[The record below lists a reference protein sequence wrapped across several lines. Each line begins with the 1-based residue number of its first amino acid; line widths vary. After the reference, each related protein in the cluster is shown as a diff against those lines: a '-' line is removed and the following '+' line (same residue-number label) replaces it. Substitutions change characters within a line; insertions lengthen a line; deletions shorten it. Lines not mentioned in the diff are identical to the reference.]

1 MSSPAQIDANR
12 KNAQSSTGPRTPE
25 GKAASSRNAFKFGLT
40 AKDIVLPSEDASA
53 FEALHAALLAQWEPA
68 TDGELL
74 LVDDMAAARWRIRR
88 IDKVHTAHMA
98 AAEQSG
104 TGLSEIHLADA
115 LRKFQKYAASERRIY
130 ESAWRKLTVIQKE
143 RKTLEL
149 ISRQKQESK
158 DRREEVIAAAHRAY
172 RQAHPEMQNEPIPFG
187 DDLALSVLG
196 PLPELPTDFL

>member
-1 MSSPAQIDANR
+1 MSSSAQIHANR

-25 GKAASSRNAFKFGLT
+25 GKAASSKNAFKFGLT

-115 LRKFQKYAASERRIY
+115 LRKFQKYAGSERRIY
-130 ESAWRKLTVIQKE
+130 ESAWRKLTIIQKE

-149 ISRQKQESK
+149 IARQKQESE

-172 RQAHPEMQNEPIPFG
+172 RQHHPEMQNEPNASGHHPAADLSESLLDILTDIP
-187 DDLALSVLG
+187 
-196 PLPELPTDFL
+196 